1 MGQSQNID
9 IAIEQNL
16 SFGDFY
22 FSGNTGGGTITLSNN
37 GEWSATGNIHQ
48 LRSNH
53 QPAVFNISTD
63 SQTPV
68 NVGVIILTR
77 TLTNP
82 NGNDISVDPLDSRIK
97 FYKIQKGFPA
107 RVFVGGNLKIIQKTQ
122 NYQGDYKGSISI
134 IASVYNE

>member
-9 IAIEQNL
+9 IAVEQNL

-22 FSGNTGGGTITLSNN
+22 FSGNTDSGTITLSNK
-37 GEWSATGNIHQ
+37 GEWNATGNIHQ
-48 LRSNH
+48 LRANH

-82 NGNDISVDPLDSRIK
+82 NGNHISVDPLDSSIK
-97 FYKIQKGFPA
+97 FYKIQKGNPA
-107 RVFVGGNLKIIQKTQ
+107 RVFVGGSLKIIQKTQ
-122 NYQGDYKGSISI
+122 NFQGDYQGNISI
-134 IASVYNE
+134 IATVYNE